1 MYIDKV
7 IGHLSYD
14 TSRKTKVFFK
24 CVVISV
30 NDVFERN
37 WFNKD
42 LVSSILNVPVLFIH
56 TVHYQLSMYIPEAV
70 SHQMYFKS
78 FAKHYSDSPVLT
90 YSISFYLNIYI

>member
-1 MYIDKV
+1 MAHVNSLVKIKVRDIIKNITLLRLREIKHLKIIMDINFLYSSYMYIDKV

-42 LVSSILNVPVLFIH
+42 LV
-56 TVHYQLSMYIPEAV
+56 
-70 SHQMYFKS
+70 
-78 FAKHYSDSPVLT
+78 
-90 YSISFYLNIYI
+90 

>member
-1 MYIDKV
+1 MDINFLYSSYMYIDKV

-42 LVSSILNVPVLFIH
+42 LV
-56 TVHYQLSMYIPEAV
+56 
-70 SHQMYFKS
+70 
-78 FAKHYSDSPVLT
+78 
-90 YSISFYLNIYI
+90 